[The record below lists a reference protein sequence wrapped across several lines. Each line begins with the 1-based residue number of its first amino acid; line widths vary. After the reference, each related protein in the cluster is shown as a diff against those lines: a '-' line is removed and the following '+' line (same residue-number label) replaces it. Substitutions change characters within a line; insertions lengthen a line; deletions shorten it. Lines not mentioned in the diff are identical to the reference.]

1 LASTYP
7 YISTPGHLTYNSPAS
22 TSSVICQPNQS
33 PYPLKSIVVANAGSI
48 SGITLSA
55 QDATN
60 SVLTVGKAR
69 GSVLAFDNPPI
80 SRCYTLNFPSAISPV
95 MNNLQVQFVYDSTS
109 NVATGATRDV
119 GSGYGYGNLISPSVS
134 NQNAGKDISNYVNFK
149 FYWMI

>member
-1 LASTYP
+1 LVSNYP
-7 YISTPGHLTYNSPAS
+7 YISTPGYLTHNSPTP
-22 TSSVICQPNQS
+22 TSSVIFCQPNQS

-109 NVATGATRDV
+109 NVATGATRNV

-134 NQNAGKDISNYVNFK
+134 NQNAGKDFQIMLTSNF
-149 FYWMI
+149 IG